1 MGSEVESATFTREQ
15 RQKYRAKARA
25 CLDVFEQMLATRS
38 FDFDEPMIGMEI
50 ELNLVDRDYRPRMDN
65 AEVLSAIADPEY
77 QTELARF
84 NIEFNVAPRRIH
96 DESMV
101 DLEGQL
107 RASLNR
113 AEVHCNGVG
122 SHIVMVGILPT
133 VMPETF
139 DGEWMSENTRYQA
152 LNDAFLAARG
162 EDIHLDIVGPSG
174 ERLTRFADSLAPESA
189 CTSMQ
194 LHLQVRPHE
203 FAAYWNA
210 AQVVAGAQLALGANS
225 PYFMGHELWAETR
238 VELFTQAA
246 DTRPE
251 ELRNQGVRP
260 RVFFGD
266 RWITSIFDLF
276 EENTRYF
283 PALLPELDAED
294 PQEAFDAGRAP
305 KLAEMR
311 LHNGTIYRWNRPI
324 YDIVEGHPHLRVE
337 NRVLP
342 AGPTIIDTL
351 ANAAFYYG
359 VVRALVAD
367 DRPVWTRMSFATV
380 RENFVNGARE
390 GIDATQFWPGRGEIP
405 TSELV
410 LRELLPM
417 ASAGLA
423 SWGVEPEAA
432 KRLLGV
438 IEGRCLTGQ
447 NGAHWQVATVH
458 AFEQRGLDRAEA
470 LRQMTALYAQNMH
483 SNEPVHT
490 WEVPS

>member
-1 MGSEVESATFTREQ
+1 MGRELESAIFTREQ
-15 RQKYRAKARA
+15 RQLYRNKVKA

-38 FDFDEPMIGMEI
+38 FEFDEPMIGMEI
-50 ELNLVDRDYRPRMDN
+50 ELNLVDSDYQPKMDN
-65 AEVLSAIADPEY
+65 AEVLAAIADPEY

-84 NIEFNVAPRRIH
+84 NIEFNVAPRPIG
-96 DESMV
+96 DDSVATLEES
-101 DLEGQL
+101 L
-107 RASLNR
+107 RVSLNE
-113 AEVHCNGVG
+113 AERRCSQVG
-122 SHIVMVGILPT
+122 AHLVMIGILPT

-139 DGEWMSENTRYQA
+139 EGDWMSANARYQA

-162 EDIHLDIVGPSG
+162 EHIHLDIAGRSG
-174 ERLTRFADSLAPESA
+174 DQLRSHADSLAPESA

-194 LHLQVRPHE
+194 LHLQVRPYE

-210 AQVVAGAQLALGANS
+210 AQVLAGAQLALGANS
-225 PYFMGHELWAETR
+225 PYFMGKELWAETR

-276 EENTRYF
+276 EENALYF
-283 PALLPELDAED
+283 PALLPELDDED

-324 YDIVEGHPHLRVE
+324 YDIVAGRPHLRVE

-342 AGPTIIDTL
+342 AGPTIVDTL

-359 VVRALVAD
+359 AVRALVAD
-367 DRPVWTRMSFATV
+367 DRPVWSRMSFATAQ
-380 RENFVNGARE
+380 ENFVAGARD
-390 GIDATQFWPGRGEIP
+390 GIDALQFWPGRRELP
-405 TSELV
+405 ASELV

-417 ASAGLA
+417 AYEGLDA
-423 SWGVEPEAA
+423 WGVDAA
-432 KRLLGV
+432 VRDRLLGV

-447 NGAHWQVATVH
+447 NGADWQLKAVH
-458 AFEQRGLDRAEA
+458 AFEGRGLTRPEA
-470 LRQMTALYAQNMH
+470 LREMVALYSSNMH
-483 SNEPVHT
+483 SNEPVHS
-490 WEVPS
+490 WEVPG